1 MFKGSIVALITPMN
15 KKGMVC
21 VNSFK
26 RLINYH
32 VKSGT
37 SAIVVLGTTGES
49 ATLTNA
55 ERSHVIELMLK
66 FSKGRIPIIVGTGA
80 NSTAKGISITQSL
93 ENSGVSACLSIT
105 PYYNCPTQEGL
116 YRHFRAIA
124 ESTNLPQIL
133 YNVPLRTGVDL
144 LPITIQRLANIKNII
159 GIKEAT
165 GDLLRITEI
174 KKLVQEDFILLSGD
188 DATALNFMELGGCGV
203 VSVTAN
209 IAAYQMANLCDLF
222 QNGRIDKARL
232 LDQKLM
238 NLHQKL
244 FIEPNPIPVK
254 WAAKKLGL
262 IENDTLRLP
271 MTPLTEI
278 NYSVVQ
284 QALKDADC
292 LLTKGVYTCL
302 T

>member
-21 VNSFK
+21 VSSLK
-26 RLINYH
+26 KLINYH
-32 VKSGT
+32 VNSGT
-37 SAIVVLGTTGES
+37 SAIVALGTTGET

-55 ERSHVIELMLK
+55 ERSHVIELILK
-66 FSKGRIPIIVGTGA
+66 FSTGRIPIIVGTGT
-80 NSTAKGISITQSL
+80 NSTAEGVSMTKSL
-93 ENSGVSACLSIT
+93 EKSGVAACLSIT

-116 YRHFRAIA
+116 YRHFRTIA

-144 LPITIQRLANIKNII
+144 LPMTIKRLANIKNII

-174 KKLVQEDFILLSGD
+174 KKLVQEDFLLLSGD

-209 IAAYQMANLCDLF
+209 IAAYQMANLYGLF
-222 QNGRIDKARL
+222 QNGKIDQARL
-232 LDQKLM
+232 LNQKLM
-238 NLHQKL
+238 NLHQTL

-254 WAAKKLGL
+254 WAAKQLGL
-262 IENDTLRLP
+262 IHNDVLRLP
-271 MTPLTEI
+271 MTSLTKV
-278 NYSVVQ
+278 NHVVVQ

-292 LLTKGVYTCL
+292 FLNTGVYTCL

>member
-15 KKGMVC
+15 KKGEVC
-21 VNSFK
+21 VSSFK
-26 RLINYH
+26 NLINYH

-37 SAIVVLGTTGES
+37 AAIVVLGTTGES
-49 ATLTNA
+49 ATLTYA
-55 ERSHVIELMLK
+55 ERSHVTELILK

-80 NSTAKGISITQSL
+80 NSTAEAVSITQSF
-93 ENSGVSACLSIT
+93 ENSGVAACLSVT

-116 YRHFRAIA
+116 YRHFRTIA
-124 ESTNLPQIL
+124 ENTNLPQIL

-144 LPITIQRLANIKNII
+144 LPITVQRLSNIKNII

-174 KKLVQEDFILLSGD
+174 RKLVQEDFILLSGD
-188 DATALNFMELGGCGV
+188 DSTALNFMELGGCGV

-209 IAAYQMANLCDLF
+209 IAAYQMVKLCDLV
-222 QNGRIDKARL
+222 QRGKIERARL
-232 LDQKLM
+232 LNQKLM

-244 FIEPNPIPVK
+244 FIEPNPIPIK
-254 WAAKKLGL
+254 WAAKQLEL
-262 IENDTLRLP
+262 IESDMLRLP
-271 MTPLTEI
+271 MTSLTEI
-278 NYSVVQ
+278 NCSIVQ

-292 LLTKGVYTCL
+292 FLTQGVCTCL